1 MNQHL
6 ADLLKGLDSGL
17 ADIRE
22 KLVEES
28 WYGRP
33 LGDGGPAYNIMTT
46 ETENDGIK
54 PDPQQQDWVS
64 RVSQEPARLDPS
76 DLRGGVDLER

>member
-1 MNQHL
+1 MNQNL

-33 LGDGGPAYNIMTT
+33 LGDGGPAYGIQTT
-46 ETENDGIK
+46 EVVS
-54 PDPQQQDWVS
+54 PDPQPQDWVS
-64 RVSQEPARLDPS
+64 RVSQEAAPLDPA

>member
-6 ADLLKGLDSGL
+6 AELLKGLDSGL

-28 WYGRP
+28 WCGRP
-33 LGDGGPAYNIMTT
+33 LGDGGPAYGIQTT
-46 ETENDGIK
+46 EVVTSDAH
-54 PDPQQQDWVS
+54 PQDWGS
-64 RVSQEPARLDPS
+64 RVSQEPAPLDPS
-76 DLRGGVDLER
+76 DLHGGVDLER